1 LYAFCRGLTKVLVER
16 GSLRLILLKSALFGT
31 FLEVLTECGYFL
43 YWLCRWS
50 KMFWVNVFNQFLYL
64 ESIEYELV
72 FQAMIIIAWSPSGS
86 IVAFFDED
94 VFKSVLSIFVTS
106 AFLNLLQ
113 GIDEFLN
120 NFSLVQK
127 INNIF
132 IAILISLLLFH

>member
-1 LYAFCRGLTKVLVER
+1 
-16 GSLRLILLKSALFGT
+16 
-31 FLEVLTECGYFL
+31 
-43 YWLCRWS
+43 
-50 KMFWVNVFNQFLYL
+50 
-64 ESIEYELV
+64 
-72 FQAMIIIAWSPSGS
+72 MIIIAWSPSGS

-94 VFKSVLSIFVTS
+94 VFESVLSIFVTS